1 MTYASDSKTAADR
14 GGAAIW
20 DIFPADA
27 THTINQ
33 FLQETTKRNANAI
46 DPILSQ
52 AYYLTKP
59 QLDELAKKYGIFP
72 WRVYQNPGDAVF
84 IPAGCAHQVYPHK
97 LTIYVR
103 CVI

>member
-1 MTYASDSKTAADR
+1 MTYASDSKTAVDR

-27 THTINQ
+27 TETINQ
-33 FLQETTKRNANAI
+33 FLLETMKQKTNIN

-59 QLDELAKKYGIFP
+59 QLDQLAKKYSVFP
-72 WRVYQNPGDAVF
+72 WRIYQNPGDAVF
-84 IPAGCAHQVYPHK
+84 IPAGCAHQVCPQTTCCLH
-97 LTIYVR
+97 
-103 CVI
+103 